1 MRCVDKG
8 RNRRDVTVMRE
19 ATCKKAAAFF
29 SSFFSHRKKVAT
41 RAVFL
46 LARQSTKPLRTPES
60 CQSSQVQSLSLSHG
74 HLEAMISLTTAHVK
88 DIN

>member
-1 MRCVDKG
+1 M
-8 RNRRDVTVMRE
+8 
-19 ATCKKAAAFF
+19 
-29 SSFFSHRKKVAT
+29 AT

-74 HLEAMISLTTAHVK
+74 HLEAMVSLTTTHVK